1 MHNMLF
7 QTPQTAKFIEIT
19 KFVKTKK
26 RAISM
31 HVSRQ
36 QYKALQQQHQC
47 CFVSL
52 SSPGT
57 IEPRESSSFVCD
69 LYTSCAPWTSSE
81 GQSI

>member
-47 CFVSL
+47 LFCVVVK
-52 SSPGT
+52 
-57 IEPRESSSFVCD
+57 PRDYRTKRIIIVC
-69 LYTSCAPWTSSE
+69 L
-81 GQSI
+81 